1 MKLPG
6 KEFNHYP
13 LLFKSVAES
22 NSWEDDR
29 TAILPCCEQREWL
42 PFNPQS
48 CYSVMC
54 SPPAAQWLWTWGIAS
69 LSSCT
74 SSSSKLTFLPDLKSD
89 TLCALSPH
97 KKVLNEQVCTDL
109 SLVPVTS
116 DSTYILHFSRYL
128 LELGPGYMFLIA
140 SKLAGVTRSW
150 SYTGYLWSSC

>member
-89 TLCALSPH
+89 TLCALSPPQKGVKWAGLYRPQPGSSNIWFNIH
-97 KKVLNEQVCTDL
+97 PPLFPLPPGAGSRVH
-109 SLVPVTS
+109 VP
-116 DSTYILHFSRYL
+116 YCFQ
-128 LELGPGYMFLIA
+128 
-140 SKLAGVTRSW
+140 AGRSH
-150 SYTGYLWSSC
+150 